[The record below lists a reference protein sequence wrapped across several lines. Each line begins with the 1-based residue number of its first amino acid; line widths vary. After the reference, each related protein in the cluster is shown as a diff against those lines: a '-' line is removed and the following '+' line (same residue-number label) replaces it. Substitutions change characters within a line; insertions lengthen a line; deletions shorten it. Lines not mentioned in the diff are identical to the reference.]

1 MEIIRPRCGV
11 VGRLIRHSK
20 HLPHNRYCQMVEV
33 ITKIGHLAAVSDSAP
48 VSALWSGEAVSA
60 LGMAEKGMGVPPGGL
75 CGRQR
80 L

>member
-1 MEIIRPRCGV
+1 M
-11 VGRLIRHSK
+11 VGRLIRHLK
-20 HLPHNRYCQMVEV
+20 HLAHNRYCHEVEV

-48 VSALWSGEAVSA
+48 AQPLGSGEAVSA
-60 LGMAEKGMGVPPGGL
+60 LVMAEKGMGVPPGGL